1 MEKIGDGTLKSVKRQ
16 TRIGGVLMR
25 PPNASAFLPLR
36 TVDLLM
42 KLKRRLRN
50 VNLGTL
56 RKLAKIMNKP
66 GKGYAAGSIQQRSLH
81 VGHPSFFNNQ
91 FQKFITIHAGTTT
104 GGFHNDATIVY

>member
-1 MEKIGDGTLKSVKRQ
+1 
-16 TRIGGVLMR
+16 MR

-81 VGHPSFFNNQ
+81 VGQPSFFNNQ